1 MCVPDVDLQTEAQ
14 HGSDSGRGRAVQ
26 AGLGAGERGLGQ
38 GMFLR
43 GARSLED
50 RGHPVSPRLPR
61 ESLLHITAF

>member
-1 MCVPDVDLQTEAQ
+1 MRVPDVDLQTEAQ

-43 GARSLED
+43 GARSL
-50 RGHPVSPRLPR
+50 
-61 ESLLHITAF
+61 